1 MRLNIN
7 LASMPYEDIRRM
19 TVRWVAGL
27 VVLLLLTI
35 GLCFYAL
42 NTWRESRDVNQQIAT
57 LRQEIRALDSE
68 KAAGLALLN
77 RSDNKTTAEQSSY
90 LNQVI
95 ARKAFSWTRVFM
107 DLEKLMPP
115 GLHVISVGPDLTK
128 NNQLQVKLKVGGNSR
143 DRAIELV
150 RRMEDSATFKQA
162 QGLGETVPASQGA
175 GDAIEFDISSVY
187 IPAAAAAETEA
198 DTNKGAQ
205 KPTTEK
211 SGKAKDTNR
220 GGMQ

>member
-19 TVRWVAGL
+19 TFRWITGL
-27 VVLLLLTI
+27 AVLLLLTA
-35 GLCFYAL
+35 GVCTYAL
-42 NTWRESRDVNQQIAT
+42 KTWRESRDVNQQIAN
-57 LRQEIRALDSE
+57 LRQEIRSLDSE

-77 RSDNKTTAEQSSY
+77 RPDNQKTAEQSNF
-90 LNQVI
+90 LNQLI

-115 GLHVISVGPDLTK
+115 GLHVVSVAPDLTK
-128 NNQLQVKLKVGGNSR
+128 DNQLQVKMKVGGTSR

-150 RRMEDSATFKQA
+150 RRMEDSPTFKQA
-162 QGLGETVPASQGA
+162 QVLSEAAPTNPGSDP
-175 GDAIEFDISSVY
+175 IEFEISSVY
-187 IPAAAAAETEA
+187 IPAAASAENEA
-198 DTNKGAQ
+198 EKNQGTR
-205 KPTTEK
+205 KPATEK
-211 SGKAKDTNR
+211 SGKAKAASR